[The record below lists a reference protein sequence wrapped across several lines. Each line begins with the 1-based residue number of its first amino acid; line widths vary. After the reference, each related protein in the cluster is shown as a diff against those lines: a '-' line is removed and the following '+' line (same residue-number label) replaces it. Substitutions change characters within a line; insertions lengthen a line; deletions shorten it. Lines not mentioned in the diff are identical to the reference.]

1 MAIEN
6 PHHFVLKPQRE
17 GGGKEDQVFSTIIEG
32 GGGGASRAFCQ
43 DLTRSCILS
52 SFMHES
58 FTD

>member
-6 PHHFVLKPQRE
+6 PDRFVLKPQRE
-17 GGGKEDQVFSTIIEG
+17 GGGKEDQVFSTKIEG
-32 GGGGASRAFCQ
+32 GRASRAFCQ